1 MFTDADMDRADWRLL
16 QEGAVSLFW
25 KPQVLDATKDDLK
38 QLGYEILDIE
48 CGHGVEHF
56 RAQVSLALRWEEQFG
71 YSPWTGN
78 LDALNDA
85 LREYPAPASG
95 RSALALL
102 GFHALAAVDG
112 DFAFRTLDLIECAAR
127 RRLLLGDLLVC
138 LVQTNDNRFTCPP
151 LGGRAPSWNPRE
163 WLNSDRGLG

>member
-25 KPQVLDATKDDLK
+25 KPQVLDAAKDDLK

-102 GFHALAAVDG
+102 GFHALAAVDHVQRG
-112 DFAFRTLDLIECAAR
+112 GLD
-127 RRLLLGDLLVC
+127 LLLGGLLGTLLRAALAVEHVGAGDFVVTAAHQAKFN
-138 LVQTNDNRFTCPP
+138 LVLHVFDVEGAAAWT
-151 LGGRAPSWNPRE
+151 
-163 WLNSDRGLG
+163 